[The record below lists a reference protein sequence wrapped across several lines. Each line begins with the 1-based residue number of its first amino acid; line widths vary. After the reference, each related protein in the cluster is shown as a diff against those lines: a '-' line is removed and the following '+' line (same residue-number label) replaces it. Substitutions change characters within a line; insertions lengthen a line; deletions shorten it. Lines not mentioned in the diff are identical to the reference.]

1 MTFKTKQKHKER
13 QNLIEIKNI
22 QCMGFVSISCFYSLP
37 LLPYNMVIFKLFC
50 IKILVWEELEKEMGN
65 ATPGVAYSCLENSI
79 DRGAWRATVHGVANV
94 SNR

>member
-22 QCMGFVSISCFYSLP
+22 QCMGFVSTSCFYSLP

-65 ATPGVAYSCLENSI
+65 ATPVFLPGEFHRQRSLVGYSPWGCECF
-79 DRGAWRATVHGVANV
+79 
-94 SNR
+94 